1 MSERPTIGFI
11 GVGLMGH
18 GMAKNIKEKG
28 YDLVVMGHRN
38 REPVEDLLGRG
49 ATEAATPAEMAE
61 RASIIHLCVTGSP
74 QVEEIVFGENGLLGA
89 MGEGHVLVDTSTS
102 EPPSTLRI
110 AEALT
115 EKGARMCD
123 APLSRTPKEAE
134 AGTLD
139 AMVGAD
145 DETFAIV
152 EPVIRT
158 WAGKVIRTGPVGTG
172 HTMKL
177 VNNFLATGYGAL
189 YAEAIAI
196 GAKAGLSPHVFHSVI
211 SEGRMR
217 NGFYDTFMGYVVGGD
232 PDAHKF
238 ALRNAHKDA
247 TYLAR
252 MATGLGAVNPIG
264 AAVRNTY
271 AAAEAAGRGDD
282 YLPWIADHVAEVNGV
297 DLTEFGAGGRAD
309 AKPRDE

>member
-1 MSERPTIGFI
+1 MSDKPTIGFI

-18 GMAKNIKEKG
+18 GMAKNIVEKG

-38 REPVEDLLGRG
+38 REPVEDLLQRG
-49 ATEAATPAEMAE
+49 ATEAKTPAEMAG
-61 RASIIHLCVTGSP
+61 RASIIHLCVTGSA
-74 QVEEIVFGENGLLGA
+74 QVEQLVNGEDGLLGA
-89 MGEGHVLVDTSTS
+89 MGDGHTLIDTSTS

-110 AEALT
+110 AEAL
-115 EKGARMCD
+115 EAKGVRFAD

-158 WAGKVIRTGPVGTG
+158 WAAKVIRTGPVGTG

-177 VNNFLATGYGAL
+177 LNNFIALGYGAL
-189 YAEAIAI
+189 YSEAVAL
-196 GAKAGLSPHVFHSVI
+196 GAKAGLAPQVFDSVI

-217 NGFYDTFMGYVVGGD
+217 NGFYDTFMQYVVGRD
-232 PDAHKF
+232 PNAHKF
-238 ALRNAHKDA
+238 TLANALKDA
-247 TYLAR
+247 SYLADL
-252 MATGLGAVNPIG
+252 ANSVGAHNPVG

-271 AAAEAAGRGDD
+271 AAAVAAGREDD
-282 YLPWIADHVAEVNGV
+282 YVPMVSDFVADVNGV
-297 DLTEFGAGGRAD
+297 SLTDFDAGGRHD
-309 AKPRDE
+309 APGAKG